1 MIKSRTISIKR
12 DINAGVDIAS
22 ALGLAVVLD
31 KTEYSHKKVTEFYF
45 LVLCFAFNLSI
56 TKYKELGD

>member
-12 DINAGVDIAS
+12 DINVGAEIAH
-22 ALGLAVVLD
+22 ALGLAVVVD

-45 LVLCFAFNLSI
+45 LVLCFAFNLTI
-56 TKYKELGD
+56 TKYKELGE